1 MDGFRNKFIKLAND
15 IKEGNILSTELD
27 KYVKENSTKS
37 MFSSAIKSLMEDSS
51 SYVKIFAAKYSFEYG
66 IDQKRA
72 YYISRYILRK
82 EKDLS
87 CRVEA
92 KYIYDR
98 YHRRYISKLI
108 SFLLR
113 KKIGSIVYINKCM
126 L

>member
-37 MFSSAIKSLMEDSS
+37 MFKDAIKSLME
-51 SYVKIFAAKYSFEYG
+51 VKIFAAKYSFEYG

-98 YHRRYISKLI
+98 YHRRYISKI
-108 SFLLR
+108 TSFLLR
-113 KKIGSIVYINKCM
+113 KNK
-126 L
+126 

>member
-27 KYVKENSTKS
+27 KYVKENSTKNI
-37 MFSSAIKSLMEDSS
+37 FKDAIKSLMEDSS
-51 SYVKIFAAKYSFEYG
+51 SHVKIFAAKYSFEYG

-82 EKDLS
+82 EKNLS

-98 YHRRYISKLI
+98 YHRRYISKI
-108 SFLLR
+108 TSFLLR
-113 KKIGSIVYINKCM
+113 KKK
-126 L
+126 